1 MELILIISL
10 VVSLIA
16 NGILIYRGVSLIRE
30 LETME
35 NQYNSIVNEY
45 EFTTTEM
52 LERMKE
58 LDLNGSFESDD
69 EVGQVFTQL
78 KDLIESYKE
87 LR

>member
-52 LERMKE
+52 LEKMKE